1 MSRTAPDTVLYRA
14 DPVRGKVWQQVF
26 AAEAPDMTLRV
37 WPDAGALDEVKYLV
51 AWQAP
56 PELLGSLTQLRM
68 LVSTGAG
75 VDQFDLASL
84 PAHVDL
90 MRMVEPGIIE
100 GVLEYGV
107 MAVLAAH
114 RRLTDYVAQQHA
126 RNWLAHPL
134 VPAAERRVGVLG
146 LGVLGCGLLE
156 RLRPFGFQLAGWSRR
171 PHELPGV
178 TCLAGEDRLDSFLA
192 GCDIAVCMLPLT
204 PQTQGLL
211 DARRLAA
218 LPRGAWLVNL
228 GRGAQVDTAALLAA
242 LDRDHL
248 AGAILDVV
256 DPEPLPEGHALWR
269 HPRVLLTPHVA
280 GMTRPDT
287 AARVVIEAIRAHRRG
302 ESPAGLVDR
311 TTRY

>member
-1 MSRTAPDTVLYRA
+1 MSSVRDVVLYKS
-14 DPVRGKVWQQVF
+14 DPVRGKVWQHIF
-26 AAEAPDMTLRV
+26 AAEAPDLELRH
-37 WPDAGALDEVKYLV
+37 WPDSGTPGDVHYLV
-51 AWQAP
+51 AWQAAA
-56 PELLGSLTQLRM
+56 ELLATLPALRM
-68 LVSTGAG
+68 LISVGAG
-75 VDQFDLASL
+75 IDQLDVDAV

-114 RRLTDYVAQQHA
+114 RRLVDYVAQQRA
-126 RNWLAHPL
+126 QRWATHPL
-134 VPAAERRVGVLG
+134 VPAAARRVGVLG
-146 LGVLGCGLLE
+146 LGVLGTGLLE

-171 PHELPGV
+171 PHHITGV
-178 TCLAGEDRLDSFLA
+178 SCHAGDAQLEPFLA
-192 GCDIAVCMLPLT
+192 GCDIAVCLLPLT

-218 LPRGAWLVNL
+218 LPRGAWLVNI
-228 GRGAQVDTAALLAA
+228 GRGPQLDTAALVDA
-242 LDRDHL
+242 LEREHL

-256 DPEPLPEGHALWR
+256 DPEPLPAGHALWH

-280 GMTRPDT
+280 GMTRPET

-302 ESPAGLVDR
+302 EPPAGLVDR
-311 TTRY
+311 SSRY